1 MGHYYF
7 IQSVKIEDKPKKRAK
22 ISQKETLIEWKY
34 EIPPMFFPL
43 FSSEPRYENSLLYCK
58 GKEGFENI
66 KKSPR
71 S

>member
-34 EIPPMFFPL
+34 EIPPMFFPY
-43 FSSEPRYENSLLYCK
+43 FQVSLDMKIHFFIVRVKRVLR
-58 GKEGFENI
+58 I
-66 KKSPR
+66 
-71 S
+71 